1 MDVNA
6 TFDCA
11 VQCNSTPV
19 TQPASMETADAMGV
33 ELGNVYGRNEFI
45 EKRPEIA
52 IPCLIVLGVAGGIGT
67 FGNIL
72 TLLMIAKVKNIRSVE
87 TIFIVNLAI
96 SDMIVTSIAD
106 PMSIIGKKLLKSIPF
121 AN

>member
-1 MDVNA
+1 MEVNN

-11 VQCNSTPV
+11 FRCNGTTV
-19 TQPASMETADAMGV
+19 TQLATAETPRAMGT
-33 ELGNVYGRNEFI
+33 ELATGYGRNEFI
-45 EKRPEIA
+45 ETRPEIA

-72 TLLMIAKVKNIRSVE
+72 TLLMIAKIKNMRSVE
-87 TIFIVNLAI
+87 TIFIANLAI

-106 PMSIIGKKLLKSIPF
+106 PMSIIGKIHC
-121 AN
+121 